1 MQPVDPNSDSSTNP
15 QSGSAFSRVST
26 GNRTN
31 NDLAPQITQATQ
43 ATHQYRTAPIVIVNS
58 LSTCLPSSSGYFGYP
73 QPMYPSGYFGYP
85 QPMYPSGYPPP
96 IHRGTLPSGP
106 LRKRSRPDKSDSD
119 SPPANREQIENF
131 KKHLEKFLEKAYV
144 DDLTTRFTLHS
155 DFATEE
161 IAKKIE
167 NLISN
172 GVYNGSQNIRFEPN
186 QIRKILDRSNKRASV
201 VINFLSDPN
210 HIKLL
215 TTIYNFDNQN
225 ITDLINNSTAV
236 LTQLTNVIYDPYI
249 QYQYNRI
256 IKCGFTPRNVIEI
269 LRKTFRNLPDTLK
282 LLTDEETV
290 VKLEELTKRFAKG
303 GLGVS
308 PATLSR
314 DGFLDSSLLKVKERV
329 NGFHKV
335 YKDFFSR
342 HSSKINSK
350 NHRKITR
357 LIEKYLYKNPRLIAK
372 IQSDNTPIDYLDI
385 GSKLDSL
392 FNEYQIAQAQGSK
405 SSDLPATASS
415 TTTSK
420 EADAQVDPIRISP
433 APQVQ
438 NPQPSLVS
446 SDNLSSHIIPN

>member
-1 MQPVDPNSDSSTNP
+1 MQPIDPNSDSSTNP
-15 QSGSAFSRVST
+15 QSGSAFSRVSA
-26 GNRTN
+26 GSRTN
-31 NDLAPQITQATQ
+31 NDTAPPITQATQ
-43 ATHQYRTAPIVIVNS
+43 ATHQYRTAPILIVCS
-58 LSTCLPSSSGYFGYP
+58 FSTYLPPPSGNFD
-73 QPMYPSGYFGYP
+73 YPS
-85 QPMYPSGYPPP
+85 QP
-96 IHRGTLPSGP
+96 IHQERLLP
-106 LRKRSRPDKSDSD
+106 RKRTRSEESDLD
-119 SPPANREQIENF
+119 SPPANVEQIENF
-131 KKHLEKFLEKAYV
+131 KKHLEKFLGKIYI
-144 DDLTTRFTLHS
+144 DDLTTRLILHS

-161 IAKKIE
+161 NARKIE
-167 NLISN
+167 NLLTTGI
-172 GVYNGSQNIRFEPN
+172 YNGTEHIRFEPD
-186 QIRKILDRSNKRASV
+186 QIRKAIEQSDKRASMT
-201 VINFLSDPN
+201 IDFLSNPN

-215 TTIYNFDNQN
+215 TKIYKFDNQN
-225 ITDLINNSTAV
+225 IADLIHNSTGA
-236 LTQLTNVIYDPYI
+236 LTQFTKVIFDLHI

-256 IKCGFTPRNVIEI
+256 IKCGFTPRNVTEI
-269 LRKTFRNLPDTLK
+269 LRKTFNKLPDTLK

-290 VKLEELTKRFAKG
+290 VKLEELTKPFSRG

-308 PATLSR
+308 PSTLSKV
-314 DGFLDSSLLKVKERV
+314 GFLDSSSLKVKERV

-342 HSSKINSK
+342 HSSKINSE
-350 NHRKITR
+350 NHPEITR

-405 SSDLPATASS
+405 SSDLPARTSLA
-415 TTTSK
+415 TTSK